1 MTDLTDLR
9 AFVEVVGSGGFSR
22 AAARLGLS
30 KSIVS
35 RRVAALEADVG
46 VRLLSRTTR
55 GVSLTD
61 AGIELNKRALQILA
75 EVEEALDAVA
85 GRDNVIAGTLRLAA
99 PLSFGVSHLAG
110 ALAEFAA
117 THPQLQLDV
126 TYSDRFVDVVREG
139 YDAAV
144 RIAELKDSSLV
155 ARRLAPVRTAI
166 VASPVYLARR
176 GTPQTPRD
184 LAAHEALIYTGT
196 ANPEVWRFRS
206 GQRTIAVRIQGR
218 FRADNGDALREAA
231 IAGLGVTLLPTWLT
245 TADVSRGALVEV
257 LSTYNRPE
265 GSLYVLR
272 PPGPMAPGKVRALV
286 DFLSA
291 RFGSAPYWDAA
302 ASAPG
307 KAAKGRS

>member
-9 AFVEVVGSGGFSR
+9 AFVEVVASGGFSR

-206 GQRTIAVRIQGR
+206 GPRTIAVRVQGR

-291 RFGSAPYWDAA
+291 RFGSAPYWDAP
-302 ASAPG
+302 ASAPR